1 MIDIQ
6 QYNVYIVI
14 FFRTTD
20 YGMFFI
26 TRSPNTRMLLLPE
39 LKMLFKRQIIDLY
52 LLTKPLSELIE

>member
-1 MIDIQ
+1 MSISC
-6 QYNVYIVI
+6 

-20 YGMFFI
+20 YGMFF
-26 TRSPNTRMLLLPE
+26 TALSPNTWMLLLPE